1 MTKGQKHNVNA
12 LTGLGLA
19 KYVLEKIVDQNE
31 SIEKIAEDFDNDD
44 EFI

>member
-19 KYVLEKIVDQNE
+19 KYVLEKIDQNE
-31 SIEKIAEDFDNDD
+31 SIDKIAEDFDNDD